1 MNAEHDVLTVL
12 VKIERTRAERTIDAA
27 RHAYWQIGDQFA
39 HGGRR
44 RPIGPNRLAA
54 DFGVA
59 AP

>member
-12 VKIERTRAERTIDAA
+12 VEIERTRAERAIDAA
-27 RHAYWQIGDQFA
+27 SHACGQIGDQFA
-39 HGGRR
+39 HGGRW

-54 DFGVA
+54 DVGVA